1 MLCVMIVSTDRSIR
15 VRDRMAYG
23 SRGLNRAVY
32 RPPPI
37 TASGRIRPF
46 RSHST
51 FELCKT
57 VKFLLTAPLLFCTQA
72 TPFSAKS
79 ASHLPTSAQLR
90 PWLLERCLLLIAVA
104 LLCRRPFGCS
114 KREALPYIVVH
125 TSFDRLDEGREP
137 LIEAL
142 CRGIGITRL
151 HPTHVRDEALD
162 PLCSCLRRVFGF
174 CQGSRDSSWL
184 ATSLSQTAL
193 MRFASSALTGR
204 LRSVIRVSKARE
216 GFSHS
221 SRPFLVTR

>member
-1 MLCVMIVSTDRSIR
+1 MGRTRSF
-15 VRDRMAYG
+15 G
-23 SRGLNRAVY
+23 
-32 RPPPI
+32 
-37 TASGRIRPF
+37 
-46 RSHST
+46 SHST
-51 FELCKT
+51 SELCKT
-57 VKFLLTAPLLFCTQA
+57 VKFSSDRSTSLLHSNYAIFQRYRLG
-72 TPFSAKS
+72 
-79 ASHLPTSAQLR
+79 HLPASAQLR
-90 PWLLERCLLLIAVA
+90 PWLSDRCLLLIAVA

-151 HPTHVRDEALD
+151 HPAHVRDEALD

-174 CQGSRDSSWL
+174 CLKNVEAAPFGSRDISGL

-204 LRSVIRVSKARE
+204 LRSVMRISKARE